1 MISSSL
7 SSKFS
12 SATNAVSHWLT
23 FQDYELVASLFLRLL
38 GIIYL
43 IAFASLLVQ
52 IEGLVGSG
60 GILPVSELLTHVA
73 QEAGS
78 ARYYSLPT
86 LFWLDHSN
94 LALIAANVYGCIVS
108 LQIILNWQ
116 QRTALVIAFV
126 LYLSLFNVCQPF
138 LHFQWDGLLL
148 EAGFL
153 AIFLGTRS
161 SIVIWLFRWLLFKLR
176 FMSGLSKLT
185 SGDPAWSGL
194 TALNTYFEV
203 QPLPN
208 PFSWYAHQLPEA
220 ILRAGTAATLIIEI
234 LVPFMMFMPRRW
246 RFAAAWITIFWQ
258 LLIIF
263 TSNHNWIN
271 LLTIALCLFLFDD
284 KALRS
289 VLPVKLSAFRPVQ
302 PTTSQL
308 VTVIRTS
315 ALSLIAA
322 FILVVSCAQLV
333 MLSTGKPVGGIMN
346 RVLEYME
353 SYRVFNMY
361 HVFPTMTTE
370 RIELI
375 VSGSIDGSDWRQ
387 YRFKYKPGA
396 LDERPQLVMPHQP
409 RLDWQ
414 MWFVPLHPKHL
425 PWFEEFLY
433 ALLRNSPDVSA
444 LLAHDP
450 FPDQPPRYI
459 KVDAYRYTFT
469 TPEQKKQTGRW
480 WNREALGP
488 FLPLPGVERPLHS
501 LQPGQL

>member
-1 MISSSL
+1 MNTGTL
-7 SSKFS
+7 ANKFRRTGS
-12 SATNAVSHWLT
+12 AVSNWLL
-23 FQDYELVASLFLRLL
+23 FQDYELVSSLFLRLL
-38 GIIYL
+38 GVIYL
-43 IAFASLLVQ
+43 IAFASLLPQ
-52 IEGLVGSG
+52 IEGLVGSN
-60 GILPVSELLTHVA
+60 GILPVADLLLRVA
-73 QEAGS
+73 EEAGS
-78 ARYYSLPT
+78 AGYYRLPT
-86 LFWLDHSN
+86 LFWFNASD
-94 LALIAANVYGCIVS
+94 LALVAATIYGCVVS
-108 LQIILNWQ
+108 LQIMFNRWQ
-116 QRTALVIAFV
+116 RSALVIAFI

-161 SIVIWLFRWLLFKLR
+161 SIIIWLFRWLLFKLR

-194 TALNTYFEV
+194 TALHTYFEV

-208 PFSWYAHQLPEA
+208 PLSWYAHQFPE
-220 ILRAGTAATLIIEI
+220 ILLRAGTAATLVIEI

-246 RFAAAWITIFWQ
+246 RFTAAWITIIWQ
-258 LLIIF
+258 LLIIL

-284 KALRS
+284 KALRRF
-289 VLPVKLSAFRPVQ
+289 LPVWLTPARIVMAGGG
-302 PTTSQL
+302 TLLTA
-308 VTVIRTS
+308 IRTS
-315 ALSLIAA
+315 ALSLMAL
-322 FILVVSCAQLV
+322 FILVVSATQLMV
-333 MLSTGKPVGGIMN
+333 LSSGKPVSGSLATI
-346 RVLEYME
+346 LEHMD

-370 RIELI
+370 RIELEL
-375 VSGSIDGSDWRQ
+375 SGSIDGIEWRQ
-387 YRFKYKPGA
+387 YRFRYKPDA
-396 LDERPQLVMPHQP
+396 LDVRPRLIMPHQP

-433 ALLRNSPDVSA
+433 ALLSNSPDVSA

-459 KVDAYRYTFT
+459 KVDAYKYTFT
-469 TPEQKKQTGRW
+469 TPQQREQTGRW

-488 FLPLPGVERPLHS
+488 FLPLPGVARTAFNANE
-501 LQPGQL
+501 

>member
-1 MISSSL
+1 MIYDTL
-7 SSKFS
+7 SSKFK
-12 SATNAVSHWLT
+12 SATSALQQSLT
-23 FQDYELVASLFLRLL
+23 FHDYELVASLFLRLL
-38 GIIYL
+38 GVIYL

-52 IEGLVGSG
+52 IEGLAGSG
-60 GILPVSELLTHVA
+60 GILPVSDLLSRVA

-78 ARYYSLPT
+78 ARYYRLPT
-86 LFWLDHSN
+86 VFWLNDSN
-94 LALIAANVYGCIVS
+94 MALVAVTLYGCVVS
-108 LQIILNWQ
+108 LQIVFCWW

-153 AIFLGTRS
+153 AIFLATRS

-176 FMSGLSKLT
+176 FMSGLSKMT

-208 PFSWYAHQLPEA
+208 PFSWYAHQLPEV

-246 RFAAAWITIFWQ
+246 RFAAAWITIIWQ
-258 LLIIF
+258 LLIIL

-284 KALRS
+284 KALRR
-289 VLPVKLSAFRPVQ
+289 VVPLKLHTFHPVRSA
-302 PTTSQL
+302 TSQL
-308 VTVIRTS
+308 VKLIRTS
-315 ALSLIAA
+315 TLSLMAA
-322 FILVVSCAQLV
+322 FIVVISSAQLV
-333 MLSTGKPVGGIMN
+333 MLSTGQPVSGAMA
-346 RVLEYME
+346 RVLEHME

-370 RIELI
+370 RIELV
-375 VSGSIDGSDWRQ
+375 VSGSIDGTEWRQ
-387 YRFKYKPGA
+387 YRFAYKPEA
-396 LDERPQLVMPHQP
+396 LDQQPQLVMPHQP

-433 ALLRNSPDVSA
+433 ALLQNSPDVTA

-450 FPDQPPRYI
+450 FPDQAPRYI

-469 TPEQKKQTGRW
+469 TPEQREQTGRW
-480 WNREALGP
+480 WNSEALGP
-488 FLPLPGVERPLHS
+488 FLPLPGVERTAMNAN
-501 LQPGQL
+501 Q

>member
-1 MISSSL
+1 MNPGSL
-7 SSKFS
+7 SSKFRR
-12 SATNAVSHWLT
+12 ATTAAGNWLT
-23 FQDYELVASLFLRLL
+23 FQDYELIATLFLRSL

-43 IAFASLLVQ
+43 IAFSSLLVQ

-60 GILPVSELLTHVA
+60 GILPVSDLLTSVA
-73 QEAGS
+73 ETTGS

-86 LFWLDHSN
+86 LFWFDHSN
-94 LALIAANVYGCIVS
+94 LALVAANLYGCIVS
-108 LQIILNWQ
+108 IQIIFNRQ

-176 FMSGLSKLT
+176 FMSGLAKLT

-208 PFSWYAHQLPEA
+208 PLSWYAHQLPEA

-246 RFAAAWITIFWQ
+246 RFTAAWITIIWQ
-258 LLIIF
+258 LLIIL

-284 KALRS
+284 KALKT
-289 VLPVKLSAFRPVQ
+289 VLPVKLPAFRPVRSAS
-302 PTTSQL
+302 SQL
-308 VTVIRTS
+308 TAVIRTS
-315 ALSLIAA
+315 ALSLMAA

-333 MLSTGKPVGGIMN
+333 MLSTGKPVGGMMN
-346 RVLEYME
+346 KVLAYMD

-370 RIELI
+370 RIELV
-375 VSGSIDGSDWRQ
+375 VSGSIDGSEWRQ
-387 YRFKYKPGA
+387 YHFRYKPDA
-396 LDERPQLVMPHQP
+396 LDEQPQLVMPHQP

-433 ALLRNSPDVSA
+433 ALLRNSPDVKA
-444 LLAHDP
+444 LLANDP
-450 FPDQPPRYI
+450 FPDQAPRYI
-459 KVDAYRYTFT
+459 KVDAYKYTFT
-469 TPEQKKQTGRW
+469 TPEQRRQTGHW

-488 FLPLPGVERPLHS
+488 FLPLPGVERSLHS
-501 LQPGQL
+501 QRQGQ

>member
-1 MISSSL
+1 MFSSSL
-7 SSKFS
+7 SSKFRR
-12 SATNAVSHWLT
+12 ATNAVGNWLC
-23 FQDYELVASLFLRLL
+23 FQDYELVASLFLRSL

-43 IAFASLLVQ
+43 IAFSSLLVQ

-60 GILPVSELLTHVA
+60 GILPVSDLLTSVA
-73 QEAGS
+73 QATGS

-94 LALIAANVYGCIVS
+94 LALVAANLYGCIVS
-108 LQIILNWQ
+108 LQIIFNWQ
-116 QRTALVIAFV
+116 QRAALVIAFV

-208 PFSWYAHQLPEA
+208 PLSWYAHQLPEV

-246 RFAAAWITIFWQ
+246 RFTAAWITIIWQ

-284 KALRS
+284 KALRR
-289 VLPVKLSAFRPVQ
+289 VLPLKIPPIRPVQ
-302 PTTSQL
+302 SATSHFA
-308 VTVIRTS
+308 TVIRTTT
-315 ALSLIAA
+315 LSLMAA
-322 FILVVSCAQLV
+322 FILVISSAQLV
-333 MLSTGKPVGGIMN
+333 MLSTGKPVGGIMLK
-346 RVLEYME
+346 VLETME
-353 SYRVFNMY
+353 SYRMFNMY

-370 RIELI
+370 RIELV
-375 VSGSIDGSDWRQ
+375 VSGSIDGSEWRQ
-387 YRFKYKPGA
+387 YRFRYKPDT
-396 LDERPQLVMPHQP
+396 LNEQPPLVMPHQP

-414 MWFVPLHPKHL
+414 IWFVPLHPKHL

-433 ALLRNSPDVSA
+433 ALLRNSPDVNA
-444 LLAHDP
+444 LLANDP
-450 FPDQPPRYI
+450 FPDQAPRYI
-459 KVDAYRYTFT
+459 KVDAYKYTFT
-469 TPEQKKQTGRW
+469 TPEQRRQTGRW

-488 FLPLPGVERPLHS
+488 FLPLPGVERTMLETDR
-501 LQPGQL
+501 